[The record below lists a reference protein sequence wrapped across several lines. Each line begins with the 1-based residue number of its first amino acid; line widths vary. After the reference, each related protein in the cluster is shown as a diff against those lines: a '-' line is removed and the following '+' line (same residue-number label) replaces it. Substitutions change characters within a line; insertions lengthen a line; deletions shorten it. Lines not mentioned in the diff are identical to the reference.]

1 MKKDLIPVFN
11 TKISHNVGSALNE
24 LMAGGFIDEGKK
36 VVEFTEKLENYFG
49 CKNLLLLNSC
59 TSAITLAARLIGL
72 QPGDEV
78 VSTPFTMIATNVAL
92 MPFGVKIVWADINEN
107 DVNISVDSVRKSI
120 TPRTK
125 AIIAVHVG
133 GLSCNMEG
141 LQSLGLPI
149 ISDCAHAI
157 DTIYHGEHISKWA
170 DYSCFSFQATKQL
183 NTGDGGAL
191 VIRNDAQFAR
201 AEKLKWFGMSRKVP
215 EGMTRLEHQM
225 TADIEEWGYKMHMND
240 IAATI
245 GLANFECLDDVTS
258 SNVDN
263 AEFYLEELKNI
274 KGITLPDIEKDS
286 FPAWW
291 GFYIFTD
298 EREKLMEFLK
308 KKGITTTPMWRRN
321 DKYTAFH
328 EDFPKELPNMNRL
341 QNKILFIPSGWW
353 LTKKDREYIVESIK
367 EFANENK

>member
-1 MKKDLIPVFN
+1 MFN
-11 TKISHNVGSALNE
+11 AKISHNVAPALSE
-24 LMAGGFIDEGKK
+24 LMAGGFIGEGVK
-36 VVEFTEKLENYFG
+36 VVEFTKKLESYFG

-72 QPGDEV
+72 KPGDEV
-78 VSTPFTMIATNVAL
+78 ISTPFTMIATSVAL
-92 MPFGVKIVWADINEN
+92 MPFGVKIVWADINET

-120 TPRTK
+120 TPNTK
-125 AIIAVHVG
+125 AIVVVHVG
-133 GLSCNMEG
+133 GLPCNMEG
-141 LQSLGLPI
+141 LSKLGLPI

-157 DTIYHGEHISKWA
+157 DTCYQGEHISKWA
-170 DYSCFSFQATKQL
+170 DYSCFSFQAIKQL

-191 VIRNDAQFAR
+191 VIRDDAQFAR

-225 TADIEEWGYKMHMND
+225 TADVPEWGYKFHMND

-263 AEFYLEELKNI
+263 AEFYMKELQGI
-274 KGITLPDIEKDS
+274 KGITLPTIEKDAL
-286 FPAWW
+286 PDWW

-298 EREKLMEFLK
+298 ERPKLMDFLN
-308 KKGITTTPMWRRN
+308 KKGIITTPMWRRN
-321 DKYTAFH
+321 DQYSAFK
-328 EDFPKELPNMNRL
+328 EDFPKLLPNMTAL

-353 LTKKDREYIVESIK
+353 LTKKDREYIVECIK
-367 EFANENK
+367 EFSNANQ

>member
-1 MKKDLIPVFN
+1 MNKVIPMFN
-11 TKISHNVGSALNE
+11 AKIAHNVGQVLNAL
-24 LMAGGFIDEGKK
+24 MITGFIGEGEK
-36 VVEFTEKLENYFG
+36 VVEFTKKLENYFG

-78 VSTPFTMIATNVAL
+78 ITTPFTMIATNVAL
-92 MPFGVKIVWADINEN
+92 MPFGVKLVWADINEN

-120 TPRTK
+120 TSKTK
-125 AIIAVHVG
+125 AIVVVHVG
-133 GLSCNMEG
+133 GVPCNMEK
-141 LQSLGLPI
+141 LQEFGIPI

-157 DTIYHGEHISKWA
+157 DTQYKGRHISTWA
-170 DYSCFSFQATKQL
+170 DYSCFSFQAIKQL

-191 VIRNDAQFAR
+191 VIRDDNQFKR

-263 AEFYLEELKNI
+263 ADYYMEELKGL
-274 KGITLPDIEKDS
+274 KGITLPEINNDGL
-286 FPAWW
+286 PCWW
-291 GFYIFTD
+291 GFYIFAD
-298 EREKLMEFLK
+298 ERQKLMEFLEE
-308 KKGITTTPMWRRN
+308 KGITTTPMWRRN
-321 DKYTAFH
+321 DKYTVFKK
-328 EDFPKELPNMNRL
+328 DFPKELPNMDRL

-353 LTKKDREYIVESIK
+353 LTKKDREYIVKCIK
-367 EFANENK
+367 DFSYAN